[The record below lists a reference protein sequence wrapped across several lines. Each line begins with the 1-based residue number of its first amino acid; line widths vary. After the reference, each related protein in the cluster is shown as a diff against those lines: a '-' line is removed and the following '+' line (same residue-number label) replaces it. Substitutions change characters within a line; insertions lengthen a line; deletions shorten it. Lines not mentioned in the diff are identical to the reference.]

1 MTKILKILFGKAE
14 TTDTGLRGTYEGSLY
29 VDKTVFYKRAKVRAA
44 IKKLQDSSVIQQQIE
59 DSKIAV

>member
-1 MTKILKILFGKAE
+1 MTKILNILFGKTE
-14 TTDTGLRGTYEGSLY
+14 TIDTGLRGTSEGSLY

-44 IKKLQDSSVIQQQIE
+44 IKKLKDSSVIQQQIE